1 MPKKYICVYYKI
13 NSKLLQNQ
21 TIYTVIVF
29 LSISQLNLNTIS
41 FLHVF

>member
-13 NSKLLQNQ
+13 NSKLLQ